1 MRDRPW
7 RLTER
12 RNNLKISPLQE
23 RRIFFANKFKK
34 MESKMENRKQ
44 ETDHPSVGQET
55 TKQSVVITPELKVI
69 VATDNGV
76 IENGTEHV
84 GLDGLFV
91 IDATSVARLLA
102 TLDGKVIQ
110 DVRVGDK
117 RYITGTSQII
127 NELNSEVKR
136 LEAKREEA
144 ENRYVEELS
153 KLKREHRDELTKQ
166 KNEYKKDNEAQG
178 EEIRDLHRE
187 SVALITEVNL
197 LRKRVEKF
205 NKTRRIWERKLDI
218 DDISKTEI
226 KDPTRRIGSI
236 LYGPY

>member
-1 MRDRPW
+1 
-7 RLTER
+7 
-12 RNNLKISPLQE
+12 
-23 RRIFFANKFKK
+23 
-34 MESKMENRKQ
+34 MENKMENRKQ

-102 TLDGKVIQ
+102 ALDGKVIQ
-110 DVRVGDK
+110 DVWFGDK
-117 RYITGTSQII
+117 RYITGASQII
-127 NELNSEVKR
+127 NDLNSEVKR
-136 LEAKREEA
+136 LEAKREEE
-144 ENRYVEELS
+144 ENRHVEELCR
-153 KLKREHRDELTKQ
+153 LRREHFDELTKQ

-178 EEIRDLHRE
+178 KEIGDLYRE
-187 SVALITEVNL
+187 SVALSTEVNL
-197 LRKRVEKF
+197 LRMRVEKF
-205 NKTRRIWERKLDI
+205 NNTRRIWERKLDI

-226 KDPTRRIGSI
+226 KDPTRRIGSF